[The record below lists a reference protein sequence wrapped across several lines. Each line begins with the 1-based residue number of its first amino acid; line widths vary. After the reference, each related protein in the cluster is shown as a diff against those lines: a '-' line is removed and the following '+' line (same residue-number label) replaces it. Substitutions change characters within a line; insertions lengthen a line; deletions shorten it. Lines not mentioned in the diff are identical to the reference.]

1 MPVYN
6 KLVRDRIPEIIEQ
19 SGSKSIVKIL
29 DTPEY
34 LVELKNKM
42 HEELEEYKKA
52 QTDEEAIEELADIL
66 ELVYA
71 AARNHGAAPEELQN
85 VREDKRLKRGGFEK
99 RLFLIEA
106 ED

>member
-19 SGSKSIVKIL
+19 AGVKCIVRVL
-29 DTPEY
+29 DSAEY
-34 LVELKNKM
+34 FAELKIKM
-42 HEELEEYKKA
+42 HEELEEYEKA
-52 QTDEEAIEELADIL
+52 TTDEEAIEELADLL

-71 AARNHGAAPEELQN
+71 AARNHGASAEELQN
-85 VREDKRLKRGGFEK
+85 VREDKAQKRGKFEK
-99 RLFLIEA
+99 RLFLMEA